1 MAGIVEYPPILT
13 NNAQQ
18 DNYNLRE
25 YIIRNIERMQQQITG
40 SGGSVFVEGGDVYV
54 TINGGTMTLQ
64 QYIQEN
70 ILMDGA
76 IVNVTVNANIETN
89 AQLQAKTVT
98 ITANGSQV
106 IEPDEGKDGLSS
118 VSITVNVPTGEP
130 SGTIQLTENGT
141 VNVANYE
148 YAEVDVQPALQSKT
162 VTITNNGTQTITPS
176 TGKDGLSSVTITVNV
191 PTGVNLQAK
200 TASPSSSQQEITPD
214 TGFDGLSKVTVAA
227 APLQTRTVT
236 PTAAAQQIEKS
247 SNSYYGLQRVNINGD
262 ANLLPGNIRNGVS
275 IFGVA
280 GSYSPS
286 FNLQS
291 KNVTPSGSAQTIVP
305 DSGYD
310 GLGQVIVAAIQTQ
323 TKSCTPSASQQQ
335 ITPASGKYLTKVTVA
350 GDSDLIAS
358 NIKKDVNIFGVIGT
372 YEPGAITGSLIDIT
386 CSSNIDEV
394 TATVNGHTY
403 TAMLNTT
410 THKAYITIPYTDT
423 TAARTCT
430 LKGYINGS
438 QKASATVSM
447 AAGIGYYTA
456 TLSSSEWLFKNGTW
470 YGVDSHEWIRLAP
483 STYAG
488 RINVTESSSGITLA
502 LASQTGGS
510 TRYAWEY
517 LSPKLSNRGYSQ
529 LEIVVAS
536 IATSDTVN
544 VYCGTALSSESPTG
558 RALSVGTN
566 TISIPA
572 DEFYLEFYM
581 NDWNTRTPNTAVI
594 SSMRFV

>member
-1 MAGIVEYPPILT
+1 MANIPEYPPILT
-13 NNAQQ
+13 NNVQQ
-18 DNYNLRE
+18 DNHNLRE

-40 SGGSVFVEGGDVYV
+40 SGGSIFVEGGDVYV

-64 QYIQEN
+64 QYIEEN

-76 IVNVTVNANIETN
+76 IVNVTVNANIETK
-89 AQLQAKTVT
+89 AQLQEK
-98 ITANGSQV
+98 
-106 IEPDEGKDGLSS
+106 
-118 VSITVNVPTGEP
+118 TVNVTENGDFDVLPDEDKDGFSKISLHVTVPATGP
-130 SGTIQLTENGT
+130 SGTINISDNGT
-141 VNVANYE
+141 YNVTDYAS
-148 YAEVDVQPALQSKT
+148 AEVDVQPALQSKT
-162 VTITNNGTQTITPS
+162 ITITSNGTQTITPS

-200 TASPSSSQQEITPD
+200 STSPSSSEQEITPD
-214 TGFDGLSKVTVAA
+214 AGFDGLSKVTVAA

-262 ANLLPGNIRNGVS
+262 ANLIPGNIRNGIS

-310 GLGQVIVAAIQTQ
+310 GLGQVTVAAIQTQ

-502 LASQTGGS
+502 LAAQTGGS

-517 LSPKLSNRGYSQ
+517 LSPKLGSRGYSQ
-529 LEIVVAS
+529 LEIVVTS
-536 IATSDTVN
+536 IATGDPVT
-544 VYCGTALSSESPTG
+544 VYCGSSVSSEDYPG

-566 TISIPA
+566 LIPITS

-581 NDWNTRTPNTAVI
+581 NDWNTRTPNTVVI